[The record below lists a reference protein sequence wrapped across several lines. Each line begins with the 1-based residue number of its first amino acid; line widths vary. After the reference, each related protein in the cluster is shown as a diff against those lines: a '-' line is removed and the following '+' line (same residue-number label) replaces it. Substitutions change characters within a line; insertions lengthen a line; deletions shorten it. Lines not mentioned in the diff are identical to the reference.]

1 MTKKQTKRIIRILL
15 FVGTAIS
22 LFFVPWILVRAWIR
36 PLPDTI
42 QEQLEE
48 GIQYG
53 FDGMIAY
60 VDEAGKPPAFYAAG
74 WKDREKKIPADP
86 HALFKIASVGKLYDA
101 VAITKLV
108 YAGRLSLDSTLAYYM
123 PKLVGRI
130 QYADK
135 ITLRMMVEHRSGI
148 PNLTS
153 TPNFWTN
160 PPKTSE
166 EALQRVLDLPADFKP
181 GKDYEYSNTNYLLIG
196 EIIQKVTGES
206 KFQYIK
212 KSILD
217 PLGLKHT
224 FGSIHDVNMNDL
236 MSGYYVGVKQDIKD
250 TDYSSMI
257 ATAQDVGTFLR
268 ALNDGSLFT
277 DKKEQEIYSS
287 IYRYNHTGLVPGYQ
301 TIAKYFKDIDTVVI
315 QFNNTTN
322 FDGYDWNLAEIIYN
336 RVVRIIRRQRKS

>member
-1 MTKKQTKRIIRILL
+1 MKKQTKRIVRILL

-22 LFFVPWILVRAWIR
+22 MFFVPWILVRALIR

-42 QEQLEE
+42 QEQLDE

-53 FDGMIAY
+53 FDGMIVY
-60 VDEAGKPPAFYAAG
+60 IDEAGKPPAFYAAG
-74 WKDREKKIPADP
+74 WKNREKKIPADP

-108 YAGRLSLDSTLAYYM
+108 HAGRLSLDSTLACYM
-123 PKLVGRI
+123 PELVGRI
-130 QYADK
+130 QYANE

-148 PNLTS
+148 PNFTA

-166 EALQRVLDLPADFKP
+166 GALERVLDLPADFKP
-181 GKDYEYSNTNYLLIG
+181 GKDYEYCNTNYLLLG
-196 EIIQKVTGES
+196 EIIQKVTGKS

-212 KSILD
+212 ENILD

-236 MSGYYVGVKQDIKD
+236 MSGYYVGIEQDIKD
-250 TDYSSMI
+250 ADYGSMV

-268 ALNDGSLFT
+268 ALNDGSVFT
-277 DKKEQEIYSS
+277 DKKEQDIYSS

-336 RVVRIIRRQRKS
+336 RVVRIVRRQRNS